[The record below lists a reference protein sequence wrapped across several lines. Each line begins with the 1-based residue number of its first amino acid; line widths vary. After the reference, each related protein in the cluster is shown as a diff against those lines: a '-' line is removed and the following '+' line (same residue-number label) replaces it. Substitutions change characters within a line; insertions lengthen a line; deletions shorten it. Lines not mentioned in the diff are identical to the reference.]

1 MEATGFFPH
10 LIFIARNLTKIVPL
24 FSGPKE
30 WGFFLMYYASMNI
43 LITCQI
49 L

>member
-10 LIFIARNLTKIVPL
+10 LIFIARNLTEIVPL

-30 WGFFLMYYASMNI
+30 WVFLMYYASMNI